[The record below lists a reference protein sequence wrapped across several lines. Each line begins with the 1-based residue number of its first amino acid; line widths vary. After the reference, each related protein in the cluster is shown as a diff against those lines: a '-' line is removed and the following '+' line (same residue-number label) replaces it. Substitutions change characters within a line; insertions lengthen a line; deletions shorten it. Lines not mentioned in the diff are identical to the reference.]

1 MLGAPGVTFQTVD
14 RRRPSV
20 AALRT
25 DVTGFVGYAERGP
38 IDRPVKLTSW
48 RQFLVAFG
56 PPLAGAYGG
65 HAVRAFFDNGGAA
78 CHLRRIADPDVATAA
93 GLAVTGLAGPP
104 ALTLFAAFSAI
115 AVAEPDGA
123 GAAVAAARQ
132 APSPGAWGNRIAVS
146 VLEAGLGATET
157 LGAQAEDGA
166 SVRVQG
172 LIGFHP
178 GSLVRFI
185 QDGTAA
191 GTYGRIRQID
201 AGLGEIIWET
211 PIAGLGL
218 DLSRPFRLETVEFA
232 LLVHFDGQ
240 VVERHAD
247 LSLDPG
253 HPRAVAAVLAADSTY
268 VGATSLVDPAD
279 LTDPAR
285 WPAPVDRL
293 SLVGGQDGLASV
305 TRDHFL
311 SALDDLAAVDE
322 VSLLA
327 APDLVLRPQTPAP
340 AQRAAAATDF
350 CQSLAPPP
358 RGRLRGVVLT
368 NDDTAQPIA
377 GARVRAIGA
386 PASPRITDALGGFEL
401 SNLPE
406 GQVTLVVT
414 RDGYLETET
423 TAQVYAV
430 LPAEPTRLFLTPIT
444 TPPAFGNDE
453 IFEVQAAMARQGALG
468 LYRVAI
474 LDPPADR
481 VGMQEIQAW
490 RSRFDTAY
498 AALYYPWIVS
508 RDPATGAALTL
519 PPSGAV
525 TGLIA
530 RTDLAIGPHRAPA
543 NQVLIGA
550 DALSL
555 PVLAEQQAVLNPL
568 GINCLRASPGR
579 GVLVYG
585 ARTVSSDPE
594 WRYLNVRRLVLMIAE
609 AIEKA
614 HQWAVFEPNSRV
626 LREALTHSL
635 TTFLDLMWRRGAL
648 AGGSPAAAFAVKCD
662 EENNPP
668 AVIDAGRVIA
678 DIAVAP
684 ARPSEFVILRL
695 GRTQTAV
702 EVRE

>member
-1 MLGAPGVTFQTVD
+1 MLGAPGVSFQTVD

-25 DVTGFVGYAERGP
+25 DVAGFIGYAERGP
-38 IDRPVKLTSW
+38 IDRPVKLTNW
-48 RQFLVAFG
+48 RQFLAAFG
-56 PPLAGAYGG
+56 PPLPGTYGG

-78 CHLRRIADPDVATAA
+78 CHLRRIADPHSAAAA
-93 GLAVTGLAGPP
+93 GLAVPGLDGAP
-104 ALTLFAAFSAI
+104 AIDVFAAFSAI
-115 AVAEPDGA
+115 AIAEPGGA
-123 GAAVAAARQ
+123 GPAVAAAQQ
-132 APSPGAWGNRIAVS
+132 APSPGAWGTRIAIS
-146 VLEAGLGATET
+146 VLEGGLGATES
-157 LGAQAEDGA
+157 LGTQPEDGT

-172 LIGFHP
+172 LIGFQQ

-185 QDGTAA
+185 QDGSAA

-218 DLSRPFRLETVEFA
+218 DLARPFRLESVEFT

-247 LSLDPG
+247 LGLDPD
-253 HPRAVAAVLAADSTY
+253 HPRSAAGILATDSAY
-268 VGATSLVDPAD
+268 VGAVGLVDTAD
-279 LTDPAR
+279 LTDPGR
-285 WPAPVDRL
+285 WPAPADRL
-293 SLVGGQDGLASV
+293 PLTGGQDGLASV

-311 SALDDLAAVDE
+311 AALDDLAAVDE

-327 APDLVLRPQTPAP
+327 APDLVLRPQPLPPAE
-340 AQRAAAATDF
+340 RAAATGDF
-350 CQSLAPPP
+350 CKSLAPPP
-358 RGRLRGVVLT
+358 RGRLRGIVLT
-368 NDDTAQPIA
+368 NDDAGQPVA

-386 PASPRITDALGGFEL
+386 PASPRITDAAGTFEL
-401 SNLPE
+401 SNLLE

-414 RDGYLETET
+414 REGYLETEA

-444 TPPAFGNDE
+444 TPPALGNDD
-453 IFEVQAAMARQGALG
+453 IFDVQAAMARQGALG

-474 LDPPADR
+474 LDPPEDR
-481 VGMQEIQAW
+481 VGMQEIREW

-498 AALYYPWIVS
+498 AALYYPWIVA
-508 RDPATGAALTL
+508 RDETTGAGLTL

-525 TGLIA
+525 SGVIA
-530 RTDLAIGPHRAPA
+530 RTDLADGPHRAPA
-543 NQVLIGA
+543 NQVVVGA

-555 PVLAEQQAVLNPL
+555 PVSADEQAVLNPL
-568 GINCLRASPGR
+568 GINCLRVRPGR
-579 GVLVYG
+579 GILVYG

-614 HQWAVFEPNSRV
+614 HQWAVFEPNSRI
-626 LREALTHSL
+626 LRQALTHSL
-635 TTFLDLMWRRGAL
+635 SSFLNLMWRRGAL
-648 AGGSPAAAFAVKCD
+648 AGGSPEAAFAVKCD

-668 AVIDAGRVIA
+668 AVVDAGRVIA
-678 DIAVAP
+678 DIAIAP
-684 ARPSEFVILRL
+684 TRPFEFVILRL